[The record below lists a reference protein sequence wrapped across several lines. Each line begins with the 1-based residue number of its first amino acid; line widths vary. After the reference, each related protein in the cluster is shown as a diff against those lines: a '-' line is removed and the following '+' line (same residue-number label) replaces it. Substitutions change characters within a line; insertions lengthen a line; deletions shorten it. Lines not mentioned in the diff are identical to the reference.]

1 MNLFEHYSIICH
13 ASFLCFFLIIDLYT
27 QKQSRNNALPVPV
40 PYRNSH
46 ATARCL
52 TSCIRKYKTLPS
64 PAVYAKQPRNNMTPL
79 PAAYAK
85 ESRNYTLS
93 SPVVPA
99 KIVTQHALPSAVEN
113 EKKSRNNTL
122 LSPVVFAKTV
132 KQQHAIFTNGKRK
145 TKHATTRC
153 LHR

>member
-85 ESRNYTLS
+85 ESRNNTLP

-99 KIVTQHALPSAVEN
+99 KTVTRQRIA
-113 EKKSRNNTL
+113 
-122 LSPVVFAKTV
+122 
-132 KQQHAIFTNGKRK
+132 FTGGKRK
-145 TKHATTRC
+145 IITQQHVAFTSGTRKNSHATTRYP
-153 LHR
+153 HQ